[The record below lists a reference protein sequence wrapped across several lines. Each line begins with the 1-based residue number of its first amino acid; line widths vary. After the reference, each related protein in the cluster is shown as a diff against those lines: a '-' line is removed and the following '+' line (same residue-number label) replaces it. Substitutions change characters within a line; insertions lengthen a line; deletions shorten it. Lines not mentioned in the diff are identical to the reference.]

1 MMRAHQVALL
11 SGREGSRVDHEVKLQ
26 RDRGGAMAPDH
37 SDVAPGRG
45 PIARAN
51 EPLTQDASHF
61 LDKIAARRAQLSP
74 SERKVADFVLDHPE
88 RIIRMSIAELAA
100 SVGVSQPTVLR
111 FVRSVG
117 LSRYP
122 DLKLLTGQSIV
133 SGTPYLHS
141 EVRAQDTLDEV
152 ANKIFDSSIHVLNA
166 VRQSIDREALTRA
179 VQTIAT
185 ARRIDC
191 FGAGAASILAIEAQH
206 KLMRLGLPVVSY
218 VDTHLQR
225 MAAATLG
232 SGDVV
237 LCFSHTGEIRDT
249 LKMANKAREVG
260 ARVIALTRPGTA
272 LAAAAH
278 ILLAIDAH
286 ENTEV
291 YAPMTSRIAHAVL
304 LDIIVTAVAL
314 HFGEPMLKR
323 LRDVKDSLADLRLPT
338 GPASPGRQGLPGKMP
353 PGRRG
358 A

>member
-1 MMRAHQVALL
+1 MVIASMTMVNF
-11 SGREGSRVDHEVKLQ
+11 Q
-26 RDRGGAMAPDH
+26 RDRGDAMAADETGAGPDQRAGVKAA
-37 SDVAPGRG
+37 SG
-45 PIARAN
+45 P
-51 EPLTQDASHF
+51 LMQDASRF
-61 LDKIAARRAQLSP
+61 LDKIAAQRAQLSP

-111 FVRSVG
+111 FVRSLG

-141 EVRAQDTLDEV
+141 EVRTQDTLDEV
-152 ANKIFDSSIHVLNA
+152 TDKIFDSSIHVLNT
-166 VRQSIDREALTRA
+166 VRQSINREALMRA
-179 VQTIAT
+179 VQMIVA

-206 KLMRLGLPVVSY
+206 KLMRLGLPVMAY

-232 SGDVV
+232 PRDVV

-249 LKMANKAREVG
+249 VKMAMKAREVG
-260 ARVIALTRPGTA
+260 ACVIALTKPGTA
-272 LAAAAH
+272 LAAAAD

-291 YAPMTSRIAHAVL
+291 YAPMTSRIAHAVV

-314 HFGEPMLKR
+314 HFGEPLLKR
-323 LRDVKDSLADLRLPT
+323 LRDVKDSLADLRLPAAHGQAGKQGGT
-338 GPASPGRQGLPGKMP
+338 GKAPAGGHG
-353 PGRRG
+353 G
-358 A
+358 